1 MKPTDAL
8 PHPADWSTATISKTV
23 EIKRGI
29 SWSKEQEHLAPRE
42 GAIPVIRIGN
52 VQERLELDD
61 LIYISGLK
69 PKAIEK
75 KRVAAGWAII
85 VGSNGNRQR
94 IGNAV
99 KIVDDTDFL
108 FASFLIAAKPKP
120 DSGITPEFFYR
131 WLSSEQVQ
139 AYLSASSEGST
150 GLSNL
155 SHGFFQAMAIP
166 YPTTDEQAA
175 IARILDTVDTAIER
189 TREAVERARILDHS
203 LLHDLLEHGLGEQRS
218 NKRPAHW
225 SIKRVSEVA
234 EVGSGVT
241 LGKDVSGFK
250 SVELPYLRVA
260 NVQDGHLDLSTVKT
274 VRVRCDEVDRYRL
287 EAGDV
292 LMTEGGDLDKLGR
305 GTLWEGQIP
314 DCLHQNHI
322 FRVRANRTALNPHF
336 FSYVVESDIAKRYF
350 IRVAK
355 RTTNLASTN
364 KTQVRAFRFPV
375 PPLPEQEQIV
385 AIIAAAKATLQSLMQ
400 KESALQQLKKSLMHD
415 LLTGK
420 VRVDLSQGGFQV
432 PASFF
437 EPLPDDLLDAFE
449 GRQ

>member
-1 MKPTDAL
+1 MTSFDAAHSIIRHTGIPDGWIECALSEVVRIIGGGTPDRSEGAYWRDGGIPWITPTDL
-8 PHPADWSTATISKTV
+8 TANDRKHITQGAEYISEAGLQNSNATL
-23 EIKRGI
+23 I
-29 SWSKEQEHLAPRE
+29 PR
-42 GAIPVIRIGN
+42 GAIVFSTRGTVGN
-52 VQERLELDD
+52 
-61 LIYISGLK
+61 I
-69 PKAIEK
+69 AI
-75 KRVAAGWAII
+75 AGIPLTCNQSCEVLVPI
-85 VGSNGNRQR
+85 TKEFDS
-94 IGNAV
+94 
-99 KIVDDTDFL
+99 DFL
-108 FASFLIAAKPKP
+108 YYLLVFGMSAFHRLSGGTTFSAITRRDIGRVRFAFPP
-120 DSGITPEFFYR
+120 
-131 WLSSEQVQ
+131 
-139 AYLSASSEGST
+139 
-150 GLSNL
+150 
-155 SHGFFQAMAIP
+155 HH
-166 YPTTDEQAA
+166 EQAA
-175 IARILDTVDTAIER
+175 IARILDAVDTAIEW

-322 FRVRANRTALNPHF
+322 FRVRANRAALNPHF

>member
-8 PHPADWSTATISKTV
+8 PHPADWSTTTISKTV

-69 PKAIEK
+69 PKAVEK

-108 FASFLIAAKPKP
+108 FASFLIAAKPKA

-155 SHGFFQAMAIP
+155 SHSFFEAMAIP
-166 YPTTDEQAA
+166 YPTKDEQAA
-175 IARILDTVDTAIER
+175 IARILDAVDTAIER
-189 TREAVERARILDHS
+189 TREAVSQAATLKRSLVQTVFSEGLRNQGQKKTRIGFIPESWEVKPIGSVVTEFEYGLS
-203 LLHDLLEHGLGEQRS
+203 LPMSLKGTTLILRMGNIQGGEIIMDDL
-218 NKRPAHW
+218 KY
-225 SIKRVSEVA
+225 
-234 EVGSGVT
+234 VT
-241 LGKDVSGFK
+241 LPQN
-250 SVELPYLRVA
+250 LL
-260 NVQDGHLDLSTVKT
+260 
-274 VRVRCDEVDRYRL
+274 DRYLLKR
-287 EAGDV
+287 GDV
-292 LMTEGGDLDKLGR
+292 L
-305 GTLWEGQIP
+305 
-314 DCLHQNHI
+314 
-322 FRVRANRTALNPHF
+322 FNRTNSQEWVGKVGIYRNDEPAVFASYLIRLHPDTTQIDNYYLGQLLN
-336 FSYVVESDIAKRYF
+336 SYPAQCRIKRYATPGVQQVNINAKNLSKVLIPIPVGVAGLEEQREIANLLEKADER
-350 IRVAK
+350 IRSYSPF
-355 RTTNLASTN
+355 L
-364 KTQVRAFRFPV
+364 
-375 PPLPEQEQIV
+375 I
-385 AIIAAAKATLQSLMQ
+385 
-400 KESALQQLKKSLMHD
+400 ALQQLKKSLMHD

-420 VRVDLSQGGFQV
+420 VRVGDSGLL
-432 PASFF
+432 P
-437 EPLPDDLLDAFE
+437 PL
-449 GRQ
+449 